1 MAAENRIPN
10 IQKQYPRRSVSSSKP
25 ILEALHKSKIQEL
38 TTPLDE
44 VFVHTPSYLVFL
56 LFYIIGKRQG
66 DTKVVYVDDER
77 VNYTKEMFEGAA
89 KCIIKGYTYK
99 AFTIFLDKTGYND
112 MPFAEWCAFHWK
124 FLVKYLKTIDSPKSY
139 VAQTTKN
146 PQIFRQYVPINWS
159 LQETY
164 DAKKKDGS
172 DFTIYKYK
180 LNIRPIKDLVLRGV
194 KMTAAKAV
202 KEIRKEYPDF
212 NLHTSLYSLGRSLMK
227 SDNPDIVTESGYVVI
242 PSDKVPLF
250 AVRTS
255 EVGSDILFIE
265 GIPEMDILTE
275 NTRTS
280 TILKNLYKDEIGV
293 KFIDVRPE
301 TLLNWMLNPETQ
313 LGAARKYKTTKGRRA
328 SRKNSYY
335 IEILIDPENPNR
347 GSYRVDDQFGNTT
360 HYVALGADVKN

>member
-1 MAAENRIPN
+1 
-10 IQKQYPRRSVSSSKP
+10 
-25 ILEALHKSKIQEL
+25 
-38 TTPLDE
+38 
-44 VFVHTPSYLVFL
+44 
-56 LFYIIGKRQG
+56 
-66 DTKVVYVDDER
+66 
-77 VNYTKEMFEGAA
+77 
-89 KCIIKGYTYK
+89 
-99 AFTIFLDKTGYND
+99 

-139 VAQTTKN
+139 IAQTTKN

-164 DAKKKDGS
+164 DTKKKDGS

-255 EVGSDILFIE
+255 EVGSDVLFIE

-313 LGAARKYKTTKGRRA
+313 LGSARKYKTTKGRRA
-328 SRKNSYY
+328 SRKDSYY